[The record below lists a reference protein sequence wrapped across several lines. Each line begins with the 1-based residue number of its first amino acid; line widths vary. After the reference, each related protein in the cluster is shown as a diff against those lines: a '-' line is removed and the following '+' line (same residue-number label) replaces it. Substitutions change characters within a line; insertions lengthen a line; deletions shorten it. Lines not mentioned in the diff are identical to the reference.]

1 MIGISKTPSSQKNI
15 RDGNSTFLNR
25 SCQKHHSRLVWTSG
39 IIYLLQFMD
48 IQVGIPF
55 SQRWLFGM
63 CNATGLQ
70 LHNNPRACFK
80 LQWISNERRRRTSA
94 RSSAHIGIHIEFT
107 TSFSF
112 TPEKEARARGQ
123 RKNFLWTW
131 CHHLHH
137 ITIFSFRIFCLTLWP
152 AFGLYYRNRV

>member
-80 LQWISNERRRRTSA
+80 LQWISNERRRTSA

-123 RKNFLWTW
+123 RKNFYGPGA
-131 CHHLHH
+131 
-137 ITIFSFRIFCLTLWP
+137 IIFIILLSSLFGFSVSPSGLQL
-152 AFGLYYRNRV
+152 AFYRNRV